1 MAPKKQLRWMPLDNA
16 AKIYPAARRQNWSN
30 VYRLSMTLKEDVD
43 EDVLR
48 DALDVTVRRF
58 PSIAARLRRG
68 LFWYYL
74 EQVSESPDLTKESSY
89 PLVRM
94 SRKEMGKCAFRV
106 IAYKKRIAV
115 EFFHALTDGTGGMIF
130 IKSLVAEYLQQKHG
144 ISIPAEHGILD
155 RQEEPS
161 RAELEDS
168 FQKYAGP
175 IQASRKESDAWNPL
189 AEIDLT
195 GFKHLTCFTLPV
207 EAVRQK
213 AKEYGVSVTVFLG
226 AVMMDALQD
235 MQLRWVRNIRRRK
248 AIKVLLPVNLRN
260 LFPSKSLRNFALYSI
275 PEIDPRLGHYSFE
288 EICRIIRHRM
298 GLDVTAKHMS
308 TMIATN
314 VSSERLTVVRLMPLF
329 IKNIVMKAV
338 FDAVGE
344 RKSCLSLSNLGQ
356 VRLPE
361 VMAPY
366 IDRVDFILGVQAS
379 SPYNCG
385 VVSWGDS
392 LYVNFIRN
400 VKHSELEAHFYAV
413 LRRLGIPA
421 TVQSNQ
427 QEV

>member
-1 MAPKKQLRWMPLDNA
+1 
-16 AKIYPAARRQNWSN
+16 
-30 VYRLSMTLKEDVD
+30 
-43 EDVLR
+43 
-48 DALDVTVRRF
+48 VTVRRF

-74 EQVSESPDLTKESSY
+74 EQVSEAPDLMKESSY

-106 IAYKKRIAV
+106 IVYKKRIAV

-130 IKSLVAEYLQQKHG
+130 IKSLVAEYLEQKHG

-155 RQEEPS
+155 RKEEPS

-288 EICRIIRHRM
+288 EIRRIIRHRM

-314 VSSERLTVVRLMPLF
+314 VSSERLAVVRMMPLF

-338 FDAVGE
+338 
-344 RKSCLSLSNLGQ
+344 LM
-356 VRLPE
+356 PW
-361 VMAPY
+361 
-366 IDRVDFILGVQAS
+366 AS
-379 SPYNCG
+379 GN
-385 VVSWGDS
+385 
-392 LYVNFIRN
+392 
-400 VKHSELEAHFYAV
+400 
-413 LRRLGIPA
+413 PA
-421 TVQSNQ
+421 
-427 QEV
+427 